1 MPRTE
6 QTTAEGT
13 TTCRAVPQERA
24 ERDRLYLAVD
34 RYLASRDLVPPL
46 TLDEIRLHAAE
57 IARTTGALPA
67 LDYIMVLFGSAV
79 WRDTVAAV
87 PFDRRVLVLPQ
98 CLKSSLH
105 CKAQADEVGLLC
117 ARCGCCALAEL
128 DREAQDLGYMVLIA
142 EGSTLV
148 NQLLGQ
154 GCVDAV
160 VGVSCLDA
168 LEKSFPL
175 LAAEAIPSMAI
186 PLHRAG
192 CRDTEVDVDRVRGL
206 LHLRSTRCEPRRDI
220 DALRRRVETWFTAE
234 ALSELLGPDGGHPG
248 RLARE
253 WLGRSGKRWRPLLTA
268 CVWQAL
274 AADHEAIPASLQR
287 LAVAVE
293 CFHKASLLHDDI
305 EDGDDERYE
314 TPTMHVTQGVP
325 IAINVG
331 DLLLGEG
338 YRLIAGCGLPPE
350 RLARVL
356 EIASRGHRDL
366 AVGQGEELAWCR
378 APGPLRVDWVLDVF
392 RLKTAP
398 AFEVA
403 LRLGS
408 LCADDTEPSADALT
422 RFCAALGIAYQIRD
436 DIDDARGLSAERLWV
451 SACRPSLTTALAYDL
466 ADEHLQAAVT
476 AAWRAEAAPVEVQRR
491 FSALV
496 ADERVGAKAALLF
509 EHYRNEALRS
519 LAPVRHAP
527 LKALLQRVVQRILH
541 HGARP

>member
-1 MPRTE
+1 MPRSDP
-6 QTTAEGT
+6 TTPASATLG
-13 TTCRAVPQERA
+13 RAVPQERA
-24 ERDRLYLAVD
+24 ERDRLYLSVD
-34 RYLASRDLVPPL
+34 RYVAARELVPPL
-46 TLDEIRLHAAE
+46 TIDEIRLHAAE
-57 IARTTGALPA
+57 IARIAGARPF

-87 PFDRRVLVLPQ
+87 PFDRRVLLLPQ
-98 CLKSSLH
+98 CLKSTAH

-117 ARCGCCALAEL
+117 ARCGCCALADL

-148 NQLLGQ
+148 QQLLGQ

-160 VGVSCLDA
+160 VGVSCLEA

-175 LAAEAIPSMAI
+175 LAAEAIPGMAI

-192 CRDTEVDVDRVRGL
+192 CRDTDVDVDRVRGL
-206 LHLRSTRCEPRRDI
+206 LHLRSARCEPRRDI
-220 DALRRRVETWFTAE
+220 DALRRRVESWFTPE
-234 ALSELLGPDGGHPG
+234 ALAELLGPESGSPG

-274 AADHEAIPASLQR
+274 AADHDAIPASLRR

-293 CFHKASLLHDDI
+293 CFHKASLIHDDI
-305 EDGDDERYE
+305 EDGDDERNE
-314 TPTMHVTQGVP
+314 TPTLHVTQGVP

-338 YRLIAGCGLPPE
+338 YRLIATCGLPPE
-350 RLARVL
+350 RQARVL

-403 LRLGS
+403 LRLGA
-408 LCADDTEPSADALT
+408 LCADEAEPGADALT
-422 RFCAALGIAYQIRD
+422 HFSAALGIAYQIRD
-436 DIDDARGLSAERLWV
+436 DIDDARGLSAERLWR

-466 ADEHLQAAVT
+466 ADEHLQAEV
-476 AAWRAEAAPVEVQRR
+476 AASWRAKTATAEIQRR

-496 ADERVGAKAALLF
+496 ADERVGAKAAVLF

-519 LAPVRHAP
+519 LAPLRHAP
-527 LKALLQRVVQRILH
+527 LKALLQRVVQRILR
-541 HGARP
+541 HGSRP

>member
-1 MPRTE
+1 MPRSE
-6 QTTAEGT
+6 QTMSGVTPT
-13 TTCRAVPQERA
+13 VQAVPQERA
-24 ERDRLYLAVD
+24 ERDRLHAAVD
-34 RYLASRDLVPPL
+34 RYLAARDLVPPL
-46 TLDEIRLHAAE
+46 TIDEIRQHAAE
-57 IARTTGALPA
+57 IARTAQALPFV
-67 LDYIMVLFGSAV
+67 DYLMVLCGSAV

-87 PFDRRVLVLPQ
+87 PFDRRVLLLPQ
-98 CLKSSLH
+98 CLKSTIH
-105 CKAQADEVGLLC
+105 CKAQADDVGLLC
-117 ARCGCCALAEL
+117 ARCGHCALADL

-148 NQLLGQ
+148 NQLLDQ

-160 VGVSCLDA
+160 VGVSCLEA

-175 LAAEAIPSMAI
+175 LFAEAIPGMAI

-192 CRDTEVDVDRVRGL
+192 CRNTEVDVDRVRGL
-206 LHLRSTRCEPRRDI
+206 LHLRSARCEPRRDI
-220 DALRRRVETWFTAE
+220 DALRPRVEAWFAPE
-234 ALSELLGPDGGHPG
+234 ALALLIGPDGGHSG

-274 AADHEAIPASLQR
+274 AADHDAIPASLQR

-293 CFHKASLLHDDI
+293 CFHKASLIHDDI

-314 TPTMHVTQGVP
+314 TPTLHISQGVP

-350 RLARVL
+350 RQARVL

-378 APGPLRVDWVLDVF
+378 SPVPLRVDWVLDVF

-408 LCADDTEPSADALT
+408 LCAGDTEPGADALT
-422 RFCAALGIAYQIRD
+422 RFSAALGIAYQIRD
-436 DIDDARGLSAERLWV
+436 DIDDACGLSAAELWA

-466 ADEHLQAAVT
+466 ADEHLQAEVMT
-476 AAWRAEAAPVEVQRR
+476 AWRAKTASADVQRR

-496 ADERVGAKAALLF
+496 ADERVGAKANLMF

-519 LAPVRHAP
+519 LAPLRHAP
-527 LKALLQRVVQRILH
+527 LKTLLQRVVQRILR
-541 HGARP
+541 HGDRP